1 MEADLKEIE
10 RIQKK
15 LINEKNSLTNKLNE
29 AYRKVSEIG
38 FFHSTFKINQLNLE
52 IEKKDIRNDI
62 QILEQKIEQ
71 QNIKFKERREKQK
84 RINSANKIVS
94 QMRVYKKLITSK
106 DKISLEKRKTEY
118 FKLYG
123 ICESLQITINLAD
136 FIFREVEFNDYNEDF
151 LSEIMDRID
160 NNLISGQT
168 YLDIVFFDG
177 NEVFE
182 KSNEI
187 DKENIW
193 LNW

>member
-1 MEADLKEIE
+1 MKADLEEIE
-10 RIQKK
+10 KIQKK
-15 LINEKNSLTNKLNE
+15 LINEKSSLIKKLDE
-29 AYRKVSEIG
+29 EYRKVPEKSFFKSTCEI
-38 FFHSTFKINQLNLE
+38 KELQLD
-52 IEKKDIRNDI
+52 IEKSKIRNDI
-62 QILEQKIEQ
+62 QILEQKIENQ
-71 QNIKFKERREKQK
+71 SIKFKERRDKQK
-84 RINSANKIVS
+84 KIDRANKIIS
-94 QMRVYKKLITSK
+94 QMKVYKKLITSK
-106 DKISLEKRKTEY
+106 DDVSLQKRNTEY

-136 FIFREVEFNDYNEDF
+136 SMFREIEFNDYNEDF
-151 LSEIMDRID
+151 LSEIIDRLD
-160 NNLISGQT
+160 DNLISEQT